1 MCGNGSAQYSCMH
14 THKADK
20 YGAFICVAVML
31 LGTVGLIQSLTG
43 LAERARDA
51 MGVPG
56 TLLQPMLKCAWIA
69 AISKLCAELC
79 KDASQGAIAAAVE
92 IAATLCAT
100 AVAMPVIMNMLNM
113 IGGMV

>member
-1 MCGNGSAQYSCMH
+1 MEIVAKGFVCIR
-14 THKADK
+14 DK
-20 YGAFICVAVML
+20 SGLFAAAAAAVAVML
-31 LGTVGLIQSLTG
+31 LGTVGLI
-43 LAERARDA
+43 ARARDA

-56 TLLQPMLKCAWIA
+56 TLLQPMLKCAGIA

-79 KDASQGAIAAAVE
+79 KDASQGAIAAADE

>member
-1 MCGNGSAQYSCMH
+1 MSHCVDSLNVA
-14 THKADK
+14 A
-20 YGAFICVAVML
+20 AAAVAVML
-31 LGTVGLIQSLTG
+31 LGTVGMIQSLTG

-51 MGVPG
+51 MGVSG
-56 TLLQPMLKCAWIA
+56 TLLQPMLKCAGIA